1 MSAQS
6 AEWIRFQAQVSET
19 TFFSAGRGRRL
30 QCETGSRG
38 EREVQSGASIRF
50 AMEMAMDFFPVRMT
64 DSERAGGE
72 EWSEPQKRGKRV
84 ARKR

>member
-30 QCETGSRG
+30 QCETGSQG

-50 AMEMAMDFFPVRMT
+50 EMDFFPVRMT